1 MNWAQHPP
9 NPLRRGVITMK
20 YSFILNGEVLYTII
34 YVQFRIV
41 KSFTQSCTEFFLTW
55 IMLSEFHRGVALV
68 EVVGRGLTA
77 LSKSLLAGDYYSAE

>member
-1 MNWAQHPP
+1 M
-9 NPLRRGVITMK
+9 
-20 YSFILNGEVLYTII
+20 
-34 YVQFRIV
+34 

-77 LSKSLLAGDYYSAE
+77 LSKSLLAEDSYFGGMTARRGEGFVLASRASGMII